1 MRLLRQGSQD
11 ISLLAHLSGRLSRKT
26 FRKTWTEDVVV
37 CIGERTDPARK
48 TSNLKKYQVL
58 FFLLFEI
65 NVFRNVFRVCTIEF
79 GGSAPTSFATSFE
92 TEDVAADPSC
102 QNRYTRLTSGQLTIR
117 TATSSHP
124 FLSESLQET
133 HIWAAYNQHRH
144 KRVTSSHPFLSES
157 LQETHIWA
165 AYNQNR
171 YKRVTS
177 SPLQSESR
185 MQ

>member
-48 TSNLKKYQVL
+48 TSNLKKSQVL

-117 TATSSHP
+117 IATRESHLRP
-124 FLSESLQET
+124 CS
-133 HIWAAYNQHRH
+133 
-144 KRVTSSHPFLSES
+144 
-157 LQETHIWA
+157 
-165 AYNQNR
+165 QNR
-171 YKRVTS
+171 ECNDDKERRV
-177 SPLQSESR
+177 LHSR
-185 MQ
+185 LRQQDCA